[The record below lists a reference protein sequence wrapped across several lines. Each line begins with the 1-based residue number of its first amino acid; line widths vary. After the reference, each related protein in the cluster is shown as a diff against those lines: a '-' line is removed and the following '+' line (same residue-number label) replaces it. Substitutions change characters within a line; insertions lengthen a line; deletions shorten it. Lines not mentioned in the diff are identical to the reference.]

1 MNAKQLIEENN
12 RKRELL
18 TPENEEYYGDLLLY
32 IRLKLTLSEQQ
43 SEEVLM
49 ELLDHLLDA
58 QETGK
63 TARDI
68 FGDDPKGY
76 ADEIIEQLPKEEKRK
91 LIPFIGGIILD
102 IIGWVLVIRGGLL
115 LILSHF
121 TEVEVKSTVHPISTL
136 GIALVMA
143 GFILFTIVYIFKII
157 DRSLFTEKPNAKKDS
172 IKAGLVGALGMA
184 VILLFVKFL
193 PEIGPAFEFPWWVS
207 LLVGVIIL
215 IALYARKK
223 LKGQGNR

>member
-1 MNAKQLIEENN
+1 MNAKQLIDENN

-18 TPENEEYYGDLLLY
+18 TTENEEYYGDLLLY

-58 QETGK
+58 QEAGK
-63 TARDI
+63 TAKEI
-68 FGDDPKGY
+68 FGDDPKGF
-76 ADEIIEQLPKEEKRK
+76 ADAIIEHLPKEEKRK
-91 LIPFIGGIILD
+91 VIPFIGGIIAD

-115 LILSHF
+115 FILSHF

-136 GIALVMA
+136 GIALVLA
-143 GFILFTIVYIFKII
+143 GFVLFTIFYIFKII

-172 IKAGLVGALGMA
+172 IKAGLVGALGMT
-184 VILLFVKFL
+184 VVLLVVKFL
-193 PEIGPAFEFPWWVS
+193 PEIGPAFVFPWWVS
-207 LLVGVIIL
+207 FIVGGILLFSMYL
-215 IALYARKK
+215 RKK
-223 LKGQGNR
+223 RKEE